1 MGRLNQHFILGEIR
15 DYIRDFHELFPHVD
29 LDVLLDLITDVRR
42 KQVNPETQMRQFLLA
57 FKNTETFQ
65 KALDEL
71 DEETRKKVL
80 SFREGASCGDLV
92 KKDGFHL
99 PSSPAAKHHFRL
111 LDKVHSL
118 FHFKKD
124 DSHEE
129 VQQEPPAKIQAI
141 IDHEGAKAP
150 VVYEDA
156 DHKKIMKVRALTTPE
171 HTES

>member
-1 MGRLNQHFILGEIR
+1 MEKLNQHFILGEIR
-15 DYIRDFHELFPHVD
+15 DYIREFHELFPHVD

-42 KQVNPETQMRQFLLA
+42 KKVNPETQMRQFLLA

-71 DEETRKKVL
+71 DDETRKKVL
-80 SFREGASCGDLV
+80 SFRGGASCGDLV
-92 KKDGFHL
+92 KDGFHL
-99 PSSPAAKHHFRL
+99 PSSPAAKHHFRF

-124 DSHEE
+124 DGHEE
-129 VQQEPPAKIQAI
+129 VHQKPSTKIQAI
-141 IDHEGAKAP
+141 IDHEGAKTP

-156 DHKKIMKVRALTTPE
+156 DHKNIMKVGVLTDPANN
-171 HTES
+171 ES

>member
-1 MGRLNQHFILGEIR
+1 M
-15 DYIRDFHELFPHVD
+15 D

-57 FKNTETFQ
+57 FKNTDTFQ
-65 KALDEL
+65 NALDEL
-71 DEETRKKVL
+71 DEETHKKVL
-80 SFREGASCGDLV
+80 SFRDGASCGDLV
-92 KKDGFHL
+92 KDGFHL

-124 DSHEE
+124 GSHEE
-129 VQQEPPAKIQAI
+129 VHQEPPTKIQAI

-156 DHKKIMKVRALTTPE
+156 DHKNIMKVGALTYSA
-171 HTES
+171 HNES